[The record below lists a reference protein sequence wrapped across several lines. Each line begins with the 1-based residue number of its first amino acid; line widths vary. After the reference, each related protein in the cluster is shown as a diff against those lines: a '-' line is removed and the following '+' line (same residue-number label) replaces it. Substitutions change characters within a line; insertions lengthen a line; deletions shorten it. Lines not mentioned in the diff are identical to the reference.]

1 MDWLYSLIFLFFPYS
16 ITSIDESPLG
26 GNTFS
31 DTAWYASQPDGVVYI
46 GKVAYKYKGEMPEN
60 TIISIKEGTT
70 EITSRF
76 SPNIQ
81 NGSLKEFYC
90 PNLIDL
96 EIPDSVKVIGAYAF
110 YGCENL
116 TSLDI
121 PDSVTK
127 IGNNAFAECKGVTD
141 ITVPEG
147 ISDIECIE
155 KAFAGCDNITTI
167 HGKSGSAAEEYAK
180 EKNIKFVAE

>member
-60 TIISIKEGTT
+60 TIISIKEGTI
-70 EITSRF
+70 EINSHF
-76 SPNIQ
+76 VPLDYIYI
-81 NGSLKEFYC
+81 NGSYSKEMGKNPC
-90 PNLIDL
+90 NPNLIGV
-96 EIPDSVKVIGAYAF
+96 EIPNSVKRIGRQAF
-110 YGCENL
+110 DACVSL
-116 TSLDI
+116 TDVYI
-121 PDSVTK
+121 PDSVTE
-127 IGNNAFAECKGVTD
+127 IGDMAFDNYYNDD
-141 ITVPEG
+141 I
-147 ISDIECIE
+147 DIDIV
-155 KAFAGCDNITTI
+155 I

-180 EKNIKFVAE
+180 EKNIKFAAE